1 MAHNVFNNGREVVGK
16 ASSGKTTAAAPDV
29 CFGPGATPGGPV
41 PTPYTNTASA
51 SDTTSG
57 STSVLAGGQVIYLY
71 GKSYLK
77 PSTGDEPG
85 NLGGGI
91 VSHTTKGEA
100 RFIMH
105 SFDLLIEGKPAV
117 RHADMTINNGQ
128 GPLANTPP
136 MPHLGAVAIDTP
148 NDNSACKEQRKK
160 EEEACGKAKFKYE
173 QMKDKDGKPK
183 TKKLREVDEQGVAR
197 EFVVPAMAVEG
208 LDCSEATGCAEA
220 RACTLKPKKDDKT
233 ACCMPDNTGHHLVEA
248 HCFSGTGERG
258 KAVGPEFERYKE
270 NDAPCACASQA
281 RDDGTHGIMH
291 KVQGM
296 GEAIC
301 NTRPVLKTWDGKGDK
316 IPGGNGARAPAR
328 SHWTYAEAR
337 DIGVIAHS
345 TAFPKCNAD
354 CIREQLD
361 TYHKQHCGIQ
371 DDTPVRS
378 DPGVEHRSCGKLTPE
393 QEIEVSE
400 KIDQVAFGTTK
411 MTKKGF

>member
-1 MAHNVFNNGREVVGK
+1 MGHNVFNNGREVVGK

-51 SDTTSG
+51 SDTTNG
-57 STSVLAGGQVIYLY
+57 STSVLAGGQAVFLF

-105 SFDLLIEGKPAV
+105 SFDLLIEGKPVV
-117 RHADMTINNGQ
+117 RHADPTINNGQ

-148 NDNSACKEQRKK
+148 NDNSACKQSRQD
-160 EEEACGKAKFKYE
+160 EATACANAMPLFKQKQSENGALKWKSNGDPDLAADGVYCDDACKAARSCVLKP
-173 QMKDKDGKPK
+173 MKDAKDFCCKPD
-183 TKKLREVDEQGVAR
+183 T
-197 EFVVPAMAVEG
+197 
-208 LDCSEATGCAEA
+208 
-220 RACTLKPKKDDKT
+220 
-233 ACCMPDNTGHHLVEA
+233 TGHHLIEV
-248 HCFSGTGERG
+248 HCVSGTGERG
-258 KAVGPEFERYKE
+258 KPVGPEFARYNE
-270 NDAPCACASQA
+270 DDAPCACASEA
-281 RDDGTHGIMH
+281 RNQGTHGIMH

-296 GEAIC
+296 GEATC
-301 NTRPVLKTWDGKGDK
+301 NTRPVLKTWEGKGEK
-316 IPGGNGARAPAR
+316 IPGSEQRAPAR

-337 DIGVIAHS
+337 EVGILAHE
-345 TAFPKCNAD
+345 TAFPLCNNKE

-361 TYHKQHCGIQ
+361 AYHKQHCGIQ

-393 QEIEVSE
+393 QERKVRREIMELVPSPVE
-400 KIDQVAFGTTK
+400 IRLTGLAV
-411 MTKKGF
+411 